1 MRGVTVAVAVA
12 VAVATA
18 VLATACGSSDA
29 GSAAPPSPSVA
40 APSPAA
46 TAPATSLPSA
56 GDSEGSQRPRPTEVL
71 RGTLGGDAQ
80 LEGGCTWLDT
90 ESGERVQVL
99 YPEGYEVSADPV
111 RLVGPDGAEVAV
123 AGDPLEIDVAGRPDL
138 LTICQ
143 VGPVV
148 EASAVRPG

>member
-1 MRGVTVAVAVA
+1 MRNALMVVLAAV
-12 VAVATA
+12 A
-18 VLATACGSSDA
+18 VLATACASSDA
-29 GSAAPPSPSVA
+29 GSGAAPPSASAPAPLPSEPA
-40 APSPAA
+40 SSPA
-46 TAPATSLPSA
+46 PAGSELPRA
-56 GDSEGSQRPRPTEVL
+56 AEVL

-90 ESGERVQVL
+90 DSGERVQVL

-123 AGDPLEIDVAGRPDL
+123 AGDELEIDVTGRPDL

-148 EASAVRPG
+148 QAAAVRPG